1 MGFSGCPS
9 TNEVVDAKR
18 FIRIWLMPKT
28 KVKTNMVAGKLQ
40 IDSARLI
47 LVSKQTTFNA
57 NNFIPL
63 MKNVKDKD
71 VQWIDKRYSA
81 EKSEFSI
88 INRLMC
94 VLATHS
100 WNQCRCTFFAAQQ
113 LWLNMAA
120 SQAHELYLA
129 ALLHVASFL
138 IHAYASCRLVIT
150 SCTVMTGI
158 VYK

>member
-1 MGFSGCPS
+1 MRLADRGPVISVLTMGFSGCPS

-18 FIRIWLMPKT
+18 FTRIRLMPKT

-47 LVSKQTTFNA
+47 LVSKQTKFNNA

-63 MKNVKDKD
+63 MKNVKDKV

-81 EKSEFSI
+81 EKSEFSV

-94 VLATHS
+94 VLATHLLKS
-100 WNQCRCTFFAAQQ
+100 MPVHIFCCT
-113 LWLNMAA
+113 
-120 SQAHELYLA
+120 A
-129 ALLHVASFL
+129 ALAQYGCKS
-138 IHAYASCRLVIT
+138 ST
-150 SCTVMTGI
+150 
-158 VYK
+158 

>member
-1 MGFSGCPS
+1 MRLADRGPGISVLTMGFSGCPS

-100 WNQCRCTFFAAQQ
+100 
-113 LWLNMAA
+113 
-120 SQAHELYLA
+120 
-129 ALLHVASFL
+129 
-138 IHAYASCRLVIT
+138 
-150 SCTVMTGI
+150 
-158 VYK
+158 

>member
-1 MGFSGCPS
+1 MRLADRGPGISVLIMGFSGCPS

-18 FIRIWLMPKT
+18 FMRIRLMPKT

-47 LVSKQTTFNA
+47 LVSKQTKFNNA
-57 NNFIPL
+57 KNFIPL

-88 INRLMC
+88 INRLMR

-100 WNQCRCTFFAAQQ
+100 
-113 LWLNMAA
+113 
-120 SQAHELYLA
+120 
-129 ALLHVASFL
+129 
-138 IHAYASCRLVIT
+138 
-150 SCTVMTGI
+150 
-158 VYK
+158 